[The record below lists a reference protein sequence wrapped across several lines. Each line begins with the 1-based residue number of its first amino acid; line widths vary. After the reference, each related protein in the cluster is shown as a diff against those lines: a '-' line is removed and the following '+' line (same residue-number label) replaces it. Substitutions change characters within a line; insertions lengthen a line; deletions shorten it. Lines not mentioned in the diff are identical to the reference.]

1 MLMPVKQR
9 VAGSSPVHGSKNFH
23 SVGKSYFDCQI
34 NRVVQWV
41 EHHIFNVEVV
51 GSNPTLI

>member
-23 SVGKSYFDCQI
+23 SVGKSYFFHH
-34 NRVVQWV
+34 NFERVVQW
-41 EHHIFNVEVV
+41 
-51 GSNPTLI
+51 